1 MRTEGLRL
9 NSRSFRGVRTSS
21 GWGLASPARGPS
33 STGIS
38 MSARRAADWAC
49 GVGSGRWVLRERG
62 GSGSSSSSVSYTHL
76 DVYKRQILAATEEEV
91 EAVHAGLRA
100 YNRNYCPDAE
110 DLSRAVRDEAG
121 RVVAGTDSVSY
132 THLDVYKRQAPS
144 RAAGAPRAFPSL
156 G

>member
-1 MRTEGLRL
+1 MGRAPVRTWSGVRTEGLRL

-62 GSGSSSSSVSYTHL
+62 GSGSSSSSYSGWG
-76 DVYKRQILAATEEEV
+76 R
-91 EAVHAGLRA
+91 LRM
-100 YNRNYCPDAE
+100 
-110 DLSRAVRDEAG
+110 
-121 RVVAGTDSVSY
+121 
-132 THLDVYKRQAPS
+132 
-144 RAAGAPRAFPSL
+144 
-156 G
+156 